1 MFTKYRAMVI
11 GEAYF
16 VTITTVG
23 RIDLFTRVRQKYVII
38 NAIKQ
43 SMCVLIHLLNK
54 K

>member
-23 RIDLFTRVRQKYVII
+23 RIAFFTRERQKYVII
-38 NAIKQ
+38 NAIMQ
-43 SMCVLIHLLNK
+43 SMCILIPLLNK